1 MLLLLLL
8 LVLPWTSGTRS
19 YTEPI
24 QEKNNQSLNVK
35 GTGHPQT
42 TYESKMTANNC
53 ATGIRAHLTAHAVV
67 PIREGKVVQPRT
79 GVFPDETDHVRSEG
93 LVSHRGCRPELPIC
107 RKKPVSELRDRGE
120 SVVYS

>member
-1 MLLLLLL
+1 
-8 LVLPWTSGTRS
+8 
-19 YTEPI
+19 
-24 QEKNNQSLNVK
+24 
-35 GTGHPQT
+35 
-42 TYESKMTANNC
+42 MTANNC